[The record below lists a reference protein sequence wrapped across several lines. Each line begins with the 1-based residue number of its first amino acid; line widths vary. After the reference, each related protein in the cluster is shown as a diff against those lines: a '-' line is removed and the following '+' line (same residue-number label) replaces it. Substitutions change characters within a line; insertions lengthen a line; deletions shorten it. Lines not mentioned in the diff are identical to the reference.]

1 MKDGTKIDTCG
12 VVCMLRIIND
22 EGGPDAFSSISVRDW
37 VSKETVH
44 AGDATYVIGSNL
56 IPDMLPNI
64 IAFKNIDD
72 ARAFREKEEG
82 NILNFTQ
89 ALMSISPMGMT
100 MPARI
105 KPAILPPAGAF
116 GVGVGY
122 MHMTMD
128 KVKIGNDTED
138 PDDFIERPGQMM
150 GPKKME
156 SNGEML
162 MLNYGISNKLALS
175 MKWAYLDKKMEMYKM
190 GGSKTETINNS
201 GFGDIDLTLRYNL
214 WHNTY
219 YSRFFTLLAGT
230 SLPTG
235 NFDDA
240 HINRPGFQVGTGAF
254 SFAGGLLFSH
264 RYSDLWFHYLAS
276 YTTKLENS
284 EDYKFGDE
292 VRFGAAVHYTPN
304 YNLMMGLEVDAV
316 NSAKNEYQGENVD
329 NTGGFRS
336 KLSAVVDWKFL
347 TALGGNFSLRLI
359 GGIPIYEDLNHYTTT
374 GMMSM
379 EKVQMGG
386 GYFTNIM
393 INFKRRFSVF

>member
-1 MKDGTKIDTCG
+1 MKKAVFLIVLLFLLIPNMVLAGSGIERHSCKVCGMYTDVYHDTSCQLIMKDGTKIDTCG

-37 VSKETVH
+37 VSKETVQ
-44 AGDATYVIGSNL
+44 AGGATYVIGSSL

-175 MKWAYLDKKMEMYKM
+175 MKWAYLEKKMEMYKM

-201 GFGDIDLTLRYNL
+201 GFDDIDLTL
-214 WHNTY
+214 
-219 YSRFFTLLAGT
+219 
-230 SLPTG
+230 
-235 NFDDA
+235 
-240 HINRPGFQVGTGAF
+240 
-254 SFAGGLLFSH
+254 
-264 RYSDLWFHYLAS
+264 
-276 YTTKLENS
+276 
-284 EDYKFGDE
+284 
-292 VRFGAAVHYTPN
+292 
-304 YNLMMGLEVDAV
+304 
-316 NSAKNEYQGENVD
+316 
-329 NTGGFRS
+329 
-336 KLSAVVDWKFL
+336 
-347 TALGGNFSLRLI
+347 
-359 GGIPIYEDLNHYTTT
+359 
-374 GMMSM
+374 
-379 EKVQMGG
+379 
-386 GYFTNIM
+386 
-393 INFKRRFSVF
+393 